1 MGNDDPDPATVL
13 PRPSATEAD
22 LNFTTTWDQSF
33 AQATAQS
40 SSNTTSTA
48 PRSLAGITV
57 EATEIDEIFRLY
69 FTRYSQHLPVLD
81 PTISPNGYY
90 DQSPLLFWAIV
101 GVGVRRYAANPTLLG
116 SLAERIVHLASPL
129 LHPTPAVI
137 PAIQGLLLLSSFPFP
152 TDSTSKDTSY
162 TLSGMAINLAL
173 QIGLHVPTFSQDYS
187 RSKMTLTQEDIQRRV
202 QLWFHCIVVHQ
213 KAACG
218 LGYPIMVSPDRLQKQ
233 MDLRGLLDSVPPFLL
248 FEMRQGSL
256 LSRIN
261 TLFSPSTF
269 RVEDPQDKHSQF
281 AREMMSD
288 TFENQLDELESERK
302 LTDLEQLY
310 VNITRLQLR
319 VHCLQDRE
327 NPATSVKVAQLG
339 LAATSIIEGIE
350 QLEVQMSL
358 IQHCPHYIFRMTAL
372 AASVL
377 LRLSKQQQQQPRSK
391 ARGPD
396 VDPYH
401 HHQQHQQNAAATT
414 SKQYKTY
421 FFQTISLL
429 KRMSVESN
437 DMPSR
442 MAKIFS
448 QLWSIDRI
456 FEHTTSSPQTTSD
469 GTGTSPAA
477 ATSPLV
483 VQSRLSMS
491 VLHDCMWRW
500 KDRFRWTAATNGN
513 HTRNAIDS
521 SSSVDRNTGN
531 GNGNGS
537 LPNSHPHLA
546 AAASRPL
553 STIPPTP
560 AGFSTSYNMPPDTA
574 NAAEL
579 VAAETNFHSSMP
591 MPFVDSFSPLGTL
604 PWDAAANQDFEM
616 MIHRFPESWPV

>member
-1 MGNDDPDPATVL
+1 MGSDDPDPANVL
-13 PRPSATEAD
+13 RRPSATEAES
-22 LNFTTTWDQSF
+22 NFTTTWDLSF
-33 AQATAQS
+33 AKPTAHP
-40 SSNTTSTA
+40 SSNTTATSS
-48 PRSLAGITV
+48 RSLAGITV

-69 FTRYSQHLPVLD
+69 FTHYSQHLPVLD
-81 PTISPNGYY
+81 PNISPNGYY
-90 DQSPLLFWAIV
+90 DQSPLLFWAII
-101 GVGVRRYAANPTLLG
+101 GVGVRRYTANPTLLG

-202 QLWFHCIVVHQ
+202 QLWFHCIIVHQ

-269 RVEDPQDKHSQF
+269 RVEDTQDKHSQF

-377 LRLSKQQQQQPRSK
+377 LRLSKQQQPRPR
-391 ARGPD
+391 ARGSD
-396 VDPYH
+396 ADH
-401 HHQQHQQNAAATT
+401 HRQQNVAA
-414 SKQYKTY
+414 SKQYKPY

-448 QLWSIDRI
+448 QLWSIDKI
-456 FEHTTSSPQTTSD
+456 FEHTTSSPPTTSD
-469 GTGTSPAA
+469 GTGTSPSSAA
-477 ATSPLV
+477 APPASSPLV

-500 KDRFRWTAATNGN
+500 KDRFRWAATNGSQ
-513 HTRNAIDS
+513 TRTAIDS
-521 SSSVDRNTGN
+521 SSADRNTSHS
-531 GNGNGS
+531 NGS
-537 LPNSHPHLA
+537 LPNSHQHPPV
-546 AAASRPL
+546 SRPV
-553 STIPPTP
+553 STMPPTP
-560 AGFSTSYNMPPDTA
+560 TGFSTSYNMPPDTA
-574 NAAEL
+574 NAAEM
-579 VAAETNFHSSMP
+579 VTADTNFHSTMT
-591 MPFVDSFSPLGTL
+591 MPFADSFSPLGTL